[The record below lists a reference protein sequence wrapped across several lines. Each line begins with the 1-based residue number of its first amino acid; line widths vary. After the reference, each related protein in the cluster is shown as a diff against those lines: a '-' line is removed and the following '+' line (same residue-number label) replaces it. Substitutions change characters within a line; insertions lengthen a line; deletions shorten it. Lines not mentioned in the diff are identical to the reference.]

1 MKRLLY
7 LAITLLF
14 IVTAWYVLVYAQHPG
29 RPIRYVAYVGFNYSD
44 PVEAEKRKY
53 FDQMHIAA
61 LEMYLERLN
70 KGEADYG
77 AIFRLKKYE
86 CNFDSARI
94 PAIYQEIAAD
104 PGIVLVVDN
113 TWGKHIKEAKDII
126 RQDSLPVIALSADQN
141 GLPFGHSAIFLD
153 PNDPKP
159 LFLIQYIRRVLG
171 AHSVGFL
178 TEEDYLLNQRF
189 VNLMR
194 QDTLQ
199 FRVLAHLSQ
208 KDQKNNTELYP
219 EKAKAFQ
226 RNLGQVLSNR
236 ADSVILLNTHL
247 GYGNELFN
255 FLRTAD
261 NIPPKYILGL
271 PGTTNLDPKI
281 LEEISKKGHTIIG
294 LEVGAEAFPLLL
306 ENDWTALQRKYP
318 PAMFSH
324 ERTNINLRRCF
335 DAMNIFQTAL
345 ENHQNTREGIATY
358 FYGLPSKKI
367 HINDELY
374 EIDSSNI
381 LLRDPGFNETSGGT
395 TRSSPVQINTSGK
408 PIPCLQV
415 GVDVLGISDV
425 DIKGNSFNCNLLYWV
440 IGDTANIRKE
450 GYIGFENINSS
461 QAKKES
467 ISEERHGKYVVRLYR
482 ISGKFTCDFETF
494 DFPFDRH
501 ELRIPVSVFSS
512 SDELKVSF
520 DINRLKQLDKKKKK
534 VFEISDWKNGAYTV
548 TLDNQITNR
557 LGSLSKITTDTNNL
571 NEYLEKYKTLNI
583 RLNIS
588 RQPWGA
594 FILIILPLLMFT
606 ILPLF
611 MLFFHK
617 ISFDDIGELII
628 TSFLA
633 AVAYSINLVQ
643 LSPTTDSMN
652 RAYWFLLLTLT
663 INFLCFL
670 YVTYSDKQST
680 KEKPKSLKIG
690 NLSVPYLLLILF
702 VMLCYFI
709 FR

>member
-1 MKRLLY
+1 MKK
-7 LAITLLF
+7 IF
-14 IVTAWYVLVYAQHPG
+14 YVLLAAAFVLSLFVFAKHPA
-29 RPIRYVAYVGFNYSD
+29 RPVRYVAYVGFNYSSD
-44 PVEAEKRKY
+44 SIARERKY
-53 FDQMHIAA
+53 FDQLHIAA
-61 LEMYLERLN
+61 LELYLDRLN
-70 KGEADYG
+70 DSEEHYG
-77 AIFRLKKYE
+77 AEFRLKKYE

-94 PAIYQEIAAD
+94 PSIYRDIAAD
-104 PGIVLVVDN
+104 RSIALVVDN

-126 RQDSLPVIALSADQN
+126 REDSLPVLALSADQN
-141 GLPFGHSAIFLD
+141 GLSFGLSAIFLD

-159 LFLIQYIRRVLG
+159 LYLIQYIRQVLG
-171 AHSVGFL
+171 ARSVGL
-178 TEEDYLLNQRF
+178 ITEEDYLLHQKF
-189 VNLMR
+189 INLMS
-194 QDTLQ
+194 QDSLD
-199 FRVLAHLSQ
+199 FKVLERLSQ
-208 KDQKNNTELYP
+208 RDQKNNTELYP
-219 EKAKAFQ
+219 EKAKAF
-226 RNLGQVLSNR
+226 RDRLPRILSNR
-236 ADSVILLNTHL
+236 ADSVLLLNTHL
-247 GYGNELFN
+247 GYGNELFK
-255 FLRTAD
+255 FLLTAD
-261 NIPPKYILGL
+261 GIPPKYILGL

-294 LEVGAEAFPLLL
+294 LEVGSEAYPLQLDRDSSTL
-306 ENDWTALQRKYP
+306 RQRYSR
-318 PAMFSH
+318 AIFSH
-324 ERTNINLRRCF
+324 ERATVNLRRCF

-345 ENHQNTREGIATY
+345 EKGYYTRSSVAAY
-358 FYGLPSKKI
+358 FSKLPGHKI
-367 HINDELY
+367 QVNDELY
-374 EIDSSNI
+374 EFDATNM

-395 TRSSPVQINTSGK
+395 TRSSPVQINADGK

-440 IGDTANIRKE
+440 IGDTVNIKKE

-461 QAKKES
+461 QAKKEA
-467 ISEERHGKYVVRLYR
+467 ISVERYGKFEVRLYR

-512 SDELKVSF
+512 SKQLKVSF
-520 DINRLKQLDKKKKK
+520 DINRLKMLDKKKKK

-557 LGSLSKITTDTNNL
+557 LGSLDKITTDTNNL
-571 NEYLEKYKTLNI
+571 NEYLERYKTLNI

-643 LSPTTDSMN
+643 LSPTTDAMN
-652 RAYWFLLLTLT
+652 RAYWFLLLTLA

-670 YVTYSDKQST
+670 YVTYADTQST
-680 KEKPKSLKIG
+680 KEVPKSLKVG
-690 NLSVPYLLLILF
+690 KLSVPYLLLILF